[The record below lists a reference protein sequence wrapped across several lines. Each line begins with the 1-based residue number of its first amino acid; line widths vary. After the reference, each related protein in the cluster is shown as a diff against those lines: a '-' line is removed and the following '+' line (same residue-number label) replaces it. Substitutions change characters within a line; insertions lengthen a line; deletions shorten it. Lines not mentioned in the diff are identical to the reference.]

1 MNSKEWYSKNQ
12 ANFSI
17 GEDTQTLA
25 QTRHV
30 FFILTLLHLSHLLTL
45 ASNTFSHVTNDVSI
59 VTFQTKCC
67 TLKTF
72 SNTGN
77 TFF

>member
-25 QTRHV
+25 ETRQNNNL
-30 FFILTLLHLSHLLTL
+30 FDNTLLI
-45 ASNTFSHVTNDVSI
+45 N
-59 VTFQTKCC
+59 
-67 TLKTF
+67 LK
-72 SNTGN
+72 NYLCEN
-77 TFF
+77 